1 MNRRGLR
8 ARLGR
13 VFAAQVAVIGLA
25 TVVGV
30 YVTRVVVE
38 DLLTRRALDLEA
50 EHFWQLADADPAQPL
65 PNTANLRGYLA
76 APGSPPPPDDLA
88 GLEPGFGRRPVDGRD
103 RLVHVSERRGRRLYL
118 VFEEDSVSD
127 LTFYFGL
134 LPLSVVLLLMYVL
147 LFVAY
152 RWSHRALSPV
162 VRLARQL
169 GEVDFESTGRVRVDL
184 GPLRDTA
191 DAELAA
197 MIEALDQLAA
207 RVDAAIERERVFTR
221 DAGHELRT
229 PVAVL
234 KGSLDLLDRDDR
246 DRPERERE
254 TLSRMRRTVD
264 DMEALLETLL
274 LLARG
279 EVVPGA
285 EETVVNDVA
294 ASEIGVLAAQA
305 ARVGDAVCLDER
317 EELRVRAPA
326 RVVRIVFGNLL
337 RNAVNHTRGGRIDV
351 IVTAD
356 SLTVEDTG
364 SGMSEAQ
371 LANAFEPFYRADD
384 SRRGTEGHGLGL
396 SIVRRLSRQFGWQI
410 TARSQP
416 GQGTSM
422 TIRFP

>member
-50 EHFWQLADADPAQPL
+50 EHYWGLAAADPAQPL

-76 APGSPPPPDDLA
+76 APGGAAVPDDLA
-88 GLEPGFGRRPVDGRD
+88 GLEPGFGRHPVDGRS
-103 RLVHVSERRGRRLYL
+103 RLVHVSERGGRRLYL
-118 VFEEDSVSD
+118 VFDEDSVSD

-147 LFVAY
+147 LFVAH

-162 VRLARQL
+162 VRLARRL
-169 GEVDFESTGRVRVDL
+169 REVDFEGAGRVRVDL

-234 KGSLDLLDRDDR
+234 KGSLDLLEREDGG
-246 DRPERERE
+246 RPDRERE

-279 EVVPGA
+279 EAVPSA

-294 ASEIGVLAAQA
+294 ASEIGSLAPQA
-305 ARVGDAVCLDER
+305 ARAGDAVCLHER
-317 EELRVRAPA
+317 GELRVRAPD

-337 RNAVNHTRGGRIDV
+337 RNAVTHTRGGRIDV
-351 IVTAD
+351 TVTAD

-371 LANAFEPFYRADD
+371 LANAFEPFYRGDD
-384 SRRGTEGHGLGL
+384 RRGGADGHGLGL
-396 SIVRRLSRQFGWQI
+396 SIVRRLSRQLGWQV
-410 TARSQP
+410 TARSHP

-422 TIRFP
+422 EIRFP

>member
-13 VFAAQVAVIGLA
+13 VFAAQVTVIGLA

-38 DLLTRRALDLEA
+38 DLLTRRALALEA
-50 EHFWQLADADPAQPL
+50 EHYWRLAADDPTQPL

-76 APGSPPPPDDLA
+76 AAGREPVPGALA
-88 GLEPGFGRRPVDGRD
+88 GLEPGFGRRPVEGRD
-103 RLVHVSERRGRRLYL
+103 RLVHVSDRDGRRLYL
-118 VFEEDSVSD
+118 VFDEESVAD
-127 LTFYFGL
+127 LSFYFGL

-152 RWSHRALSPV
+152 RWSHRAVSPI
-162 VRLARQL
+162 VRLARRL
-169 GEVDFESTGRVRVDL
+169 GEVDFETTGRVRVDL

-197 MIEALDQLAA
+197 MVEALDQLAA
-207 RVDAAIERERVFTR
+207 RVDAAIDRERVFTR

-234 KGSLDLLDRDDR
+234 KGSLDLLEREDR
-246 DRPERERE
+246 DRPDRERD
-254 TLSRMRRTVD
+254 TLTRMRRTVD

-279 EVVPGA
+279 EAVPSA
-285 EETVVNDVA
+285 DETVVNDVA
-294 ASEIGVLAAQA
+294 ASEIGALAPQA
-305 ARVGDAVCLDER
+305 ARAAATVCLHER
-317 EELRVRAPA
+317 EELRVQAPE

-337 RNAVNHTRGGRIDV
+337 RNAVAHTRGGRIDV
-351 IVTAD
+351 TVTAD
-356 SLTVEDTG
+356 SLTVEDNG
-364 SGMSEAQ
+364 IGMSRVQ
-371 LANAFEPFYRADD
+371 LASAFEPFYRADD
-384 SRRGTEGHGLGL
+384 SRGSGEGHGLGL
-396 SIVRRLSRQFGWQI
+396 SIVRRLSRQFGWQV

-422 TIRFP
+422 EIRFP

>member
-13 VFAAQVAVIGLA
+13 VFAAQVTVIGLA

-38 DLLTRRALDLEA
+38 DLLTRRALTLEA
-50 EHFWQLADADPAQPL
+50 EHYWRLAADDPTQPL

-76 APGSPPPPDDLA
+76 ADGREPVPGALA
-88 GLEPGFGRRPVDGRD
+88 GLEPGFGRRPVEGRD
-103 RLVHVSERRGRRLYL
+103 RLVHVSDRDGRRLYL
-118 VFEEDSVSD
+118 VFDEESVAD
-127 LTFYFGL
+127 LSFYFGL

-152 RWSHRALSPV
+152 RWSHRAVSPI
-162 VRLARQL
+162 VRLARRL
-169 GEVDFESTGRVRVDL
+169 GEVDFETTGRVRVDL

-197 MIEALDQLAA
+197 MVEALDQLAA
-207 RVDAAIERERVFTR
+207 RVDAAIDRERVFTR

-234 KGSLDLLDRDDR
+234 KGSLDLLEREDR
-246 DRPERERE
+246 DRPDRERD
-254 TLSRMRRTVD
+254 TLTRMRRTVD
-264 DMEALLETLL
+264 DMAALLETLL

-279 EVVPGA
+279 EAVPSA
-285 EETVVNDVA
+285 DETVVNDVA
-294 ASEIGVLAAQA
+294 ASEIGALAPQA
-305 ARVGDAVCLDER
+305 ARAAATVCLHER
-317 EELRVRAPA
+317 EELRVQAPE

-337 RNAVNHTRGGRIDV
+337 RNAVAHTGGGRIDV
-351 IVTAD
+351 TVTAD
-356 SLTVEDTG
+356 SLTVEDNG
-364 SGMSEAQ
+364 IGMSRVQ
-371 LANAFEPFYRADD
+371 LASAFEPFYRADD
-384 SRRGTEGHGLGL
+384 SRGSGEGHGLGL
-396 SIVRRLSRQFGWQI
+396 SIVRRLSRQFGWQV

-422 TIRFP
+422 EIRFP

>member
-1 MNRRGLR
+1 MTRRGLR

-30 YVTRVVVE
+30 YVTQVVVE
-38 DLLTRRALDLEA
+38 DLLTRRALALEA
-50 EHFWQLADADPAQPL
+50 EHYWRLAAGGGGHPL

-76 APGSPPPPDDLA
+76 APGLEATPDDLA
-88 GLEPGFGRRPVDGRD
+88 ALEPGFGRRTVDGRN
-103 RLVHVSERRGRRLYL
+103 RLVHVSDRDGQRLYL
-118 VFEEDSVSD
+118 VFDEDSVSE
-127 LTFYFGL
+127 LAFYFGL

-152 RWSHRALSPV
+152 RWSQRALSPI

-169 GEVDFESTGRVRVDL
+169 REVDFESTGRVRVDV
-184 GPLRDTA
+184 GSLRDTP

-197 MIEALDQLAA
+197 MVEALDQLAA

-234 KGSLDLLDRDDR
+234 KGSLDLLDREDR
-246 DRPERERE
+246 DRPDRERE
-254 TLSRMRRTVD
+254 TLCRMRRTVD

-279 EVVPGA
+279 EAVPSA

-294 ASEIGVLAAQA
+294 ASEIGVLAPQAAQA
-305 ARVGDAVCLDER
+305 GDTVCLHER
-317 EELRVRAPA
+317 EELRVPAPA

-351 IVTAD
+351 TVSAD

-364 SGMSEAQ
+364 SGMNRTQ
-371 LANAFEPFYRADD
+371 LASAFEPFYRADE
-384 SRRGTEGHGLGL
+384 SRGGAEGHGLGL
-396 SIVRRLSRQFGWQI
+396 SIVRRLSRQFGWQV
-410 TARSQP
+410 TARSEP
-416 GQGTSM
+416 GQGTTM
-422 TIRFP
+422 EIRFR

>member
-30 YVTRVVVE
+30 YVTRAVVE

-50 EHFWQLADADPAQPL
+50 EHYWGLAADDPAQPL

-76 APGSPPPPDDLA
+76 APGGAAVPDDLA
-88 GLEPGFGRRPVDGRD
+88 ALEPGFGRRPVDGRN
-103 RLVHVSERRGRRLYL
+103 RLVHVSERGGRRLYL
-118 VFEEDSVSD
+118 VFDEDSVSD

-162 VRLARQL
+162 VRLARRL
-169 GEVDFESTGRVRVDL
+169 REVDFEGAGRVRVDL

-234 KGSLDLLDRDDR
+234 KGSLALLEREDG
-246 DRPERERE
+246 DRPDRERE

-279 EVVPGA
+279 EAVPSA

-294 ASEIGVLAAQA
+294 AGEIGALAAQA
-305 ARVGDAVCLDER
+305 SRAGDTVCLHER
-317 EELRVRAPA
+317 GELRVPAPA

-337 RNAVNHTRGGRIDV
+337 RNAVTHTRGGRIDV
-351 IVTAD
+351 TVTAD
-356 SLTVEDTG
+356 TLTVEDTG
-364 SGMSEAQ
+364 HGMSQAQ
-371 LANAFEPFYRADD
+371 LANAFEPFYRGDD
-384 SRRGTEGHGLGL
+384 RRGGAEGHGLGL
-396 SIVRRLSRQFGWQI
+396 SIVRRLSRQFGWQV

-422 TIRFP
+422 EIRFP

>member
-13 VFAAQVAVIGLA
+13 VFAAQVTVIGLA

-38 DLLTRRALDLEA
+38 DLLTRRALTLEA
-50 EHFWQLADADPAQPL
+50 EHYWRLAADDPTQPL

-76 APGSPPPPDDLA
+76 ADGREPVPGALA
-88 GLEPGFGRRPVDGRD
+88 GLEPGFGRRPVEGRD
-103 RLVHVSERRGRRLYL
+103 RLVHVSDRDGRRLYL
-118 VFEEDSVSD
+118 VFDEESVAD
-127 LTFYFGL
+127 LSFYFGL

-152 RWSHRALSPV
+152 RWSHRAVSPI
-162 VRLARQL
+162 VRLARRL
-169 GEVDFESTGRVRVDL
+169 GEVDFETTGRVRVDL

-197 MIEALDQLAA
+197 MVEALDQLAA
-207 RVDAAIERERVFTR
+207 RVDAAIDRERVFTR

-234 KGSLDLLDRDDR
+234 KGSLDLLEREDR
-246 DRPERERE
+246 DRPDRERD
-254 TLSRMRRTVD
+254 TLTRMRRTVD

-279 EVVPGA
+279 EAVPSA
-285 EETVVNDVA
+285 DETIVNDVA
-294 ASEIGVLAAQA
+294 AGEIGALAPQA
-305 ARVGDAVCLDER
+305 ARAAATVCLHER
-317 EELRVRAPA
+317 EELRVQAPE

-337 RNAVNHTRGGRIDV
+337 RNAVAHTRGGRIDV
-351 IVTAD
+351 TVTAD
-356 SLTVEDTG
+356 SLTVEDNG
-364 SGMSEAQ
+364 IGMSHVQ
-371 LANAFEPFYRADD
+371 LASAFEPFYRADD
-384 SRRGTEGHGLGL
+384 SRGSGEGHGLGL
-396 SIVRRLSRQFGWQI
+396 SIVRRLSRQFGWQV

-422 TIRFP
+422 EIRFP

>member
-30 YVTRVVVE
+30 YVTRAVVE

-50 EHFWQLADADPAQPL
+50 EHYWGLAADDPAQPL

-76 APGSPPPPDDLA
+76 APGGAAVPGDLA
-88 GLEPGFGRRPVDGRD
+88 ALEPGFGRRPVDGRD
-103 RLVHVSERRGRRLYL
+103 RLVHVSERDGRRLYL
-118 VFEEDSVSD
+118 VFDEDSVSD

-169 GEVDFESTGRVRVDL
+169 REVDFEGAGRVRVDL

-234 KGSLDLLDRDDR
+234 KGSLDLLEREDGG
-246 DRPERERE
+246 RPDRERE

-279 EVVPGA
+279 EAVPSA

-294 ASEIGVLAAQA
+294 AGEIGALAAQA
-305 ARVGDAVCLDER
+305 ARASDTVTLHER
-317 EELRVRAPA
+317 GELRVPAPD

-337 RNAVNHTRGGRIDV
+337 RNAVTHTRGGRIDV
-351 IVTAD
+351 TVTAD

-364 SGMSEAQ
+364 HGMSREQ
-371 LANAFEPFYRADD
+371 LANAFEPFYRGDD
-384 SRRGTEGHGLGL
+384 RRGGAEGHGLGL
-396 SIVRRLSRQFGWQI
+396 SIVRRLSRQFGWQV
-410 TARSQP
+410 TARSRP

-422 TIRFP
+422 EIRFP

>member
-1 MNRRGLR
+1 MNRRDLR

-25 TVVGV
+25 TVVGI

-38 DLLTRRALDLEA
+38 DLLTRRALTLEA
-50 EHFWQLADADPAQPL
+50 EHYWRLAAGDPAQPL

-76 APGSPPPPDDLA
+76 AAGRQPVPEDLA
-88 GLEPGFGRRPVDGRD
+88 DLEPGFGRRPVEGRD
-103 RLVHVSERRGRRLYL
+103 RLVHVSDRDGRRLYL
-118 VFEEDSVSD
+118 VFDENSVSD
-127 LTFYFGL
+127 LSFYFGL

-152 RWSHRALSPV
+152 RWSHRALSPI

-169 GEVDFESTGRVRVDL
+169 GEVDFESTGRVSIDL
-184 GPLRDTA
+184 GPVRDTA

-234 KGSLDLLDRDDR
+234 KGSLDLLEREDR
-246 DRPERERE
+246 DRPDRERE

-279 EVVPGA
+279 EAAPSG

-294 ASEIGVLAAQA
+294 ASEIGALAPQA
-305 ARVGDAVCLDER
+305 ARAGDTVCLHER
-317 EELRVRAPA
+317 EELRVQAPE
-326 RVVRIVFGNLL
+326 RVLRIVLGNLL
-337 RNAVNHTRGGRIDV
+337 RNAMAHTRDGRIDV
-351 IVTAD
+351 TVTAD

-364 SGMSEAQ
+364 SGMSRPQ

-384 SRRGTEGHGLGL
+384 SRGSTEGHGLGL
-396 SIVRRLSRQFGWQI
+396 SIVRRLSRQFGWQV

-422 TIRFP
+422 EIRFP

>member
-1 MNRRGLR
+1 MTRRGLP

-13 VFAAQVAVIGLA
+13 VFAAQVTVIGLA
-25 TVVGV
+25 TVVGL

-50 EHFWQLADADPAQPL
+50 EHYWALAAGDPAQPL
-65 PNTANLRGYLA
+65 PDTANLRGYLA
-76 APGSPPPPDDLA
+76 APGAAAVPDDLA

-103 RLVHVSERRGRRLYL
+103 RLVHVSDRGGRRLYL
-118 VFEEDSVSD
+118 VFDEDSVSD

-152 RWSHRALSPV
+152 RWSHRALSPI

-169 GEVDFESTGRVRVDL
+169 REVDFERTGRVRVDL

-197 MIEALDQLAA
+197 MVEALDQLAA
-207 RVDAAIERERVFTR
+207 RVDAAIDRERVFTR

-246 DRPERERE
+246 DRPDRERD

-279 EVVPGA
+279 EAMPAA

-294 ASEIGVLAAQA
+294 ASEIGALAPQA
-305 ARVGDAVCLDER
+305 ARAGDTVCLHESG
-317 EELRVRAPA
+317 ELRVRAPA

-337 RNAVNHTRGGRIDV
+337 RNAVTHTRDGRIDV
-351 IVTAD
+351 TVTGD
-356 SLTVEDTG
+356 SLRVEDTG
-364 SGMSEAQ
+364 SGMSRAQ

-384 SRRGTEGHGLGL
+384 SRRNAEGHGLGL
-396 SIVRRLSRQFGWQI
+396 SIVRRLSRQFGWQV

-416 GQGTSM
+416 GRGTSM
-422 TIRFP
+422 EIRFP